1 MRDFLIENV
10 DFIIAIFT
18 TFFAVAGMQF
28 RNMRVILVSQ
38 LISNGLLALQCI
50 LGGTASAG
58 GIVFLAIGQTV
69 VSFIFSA
76 KGKRFP
82 LPLTIVFMAGF
93 TAITVIYFST
103 PFDLLTMVAAW
114 FFALA
119 IVQERSHICRFYSL
133 VNTVLWL
140 VYDFFVMPSGVVNH
154 SVIAVLIFA
163 SILRLDRGEWKQ
175 LLTSAKEKLA
185 RGKKNATEETV
196 EKEKEEIS

>member
-1 MRDFLIENV
+1 MRDFWIENV

-28 RNMRVILVSQ
+28 RNMRIILVSQ

-58 GIVFLAIGQTV
+58 GIVFLAIGQTI
-69 VSFIFSA
+69 VSFIFST
-76 KGKRFP
+76 KGKHFP
-82 LPLTIVFMAGF
+82 LPLTFVFMAGF

-119 IVQERSHICRFYSL
+119 VVQERSHICRFYSL

-140 VYDFFVMPSGVVNH
+140 IYDFFVMPSGVVNH
-154 SVIAVLIFA
+154 SVIAVLIFVT
-163 SILRLDRGEWKQ
+163 ILRLDRGEWKQ
-175 LLTSAKEKLA
+175 LFASAKEKLA
-185 RGKKNATEETV
+185 RREKNV
-196 EKEKEEIS
+196 EKKKKKSLKKA

>member
-1 MRDFLIENV
+1 MEFLIENV
-10 DFIIAIFT
+10 DFVIAIFT
-18 TFFAVAGMQF
+18 AFFAVAGMQF

-76 KGKRFP
+76 KGKRSP
-82 LPLTIVFMAGF
+82 LPLTFAFMAGF

-140 VYDFFVMPSGVVNH
+140 VYDIFVMPSGMVNH
-154 SVIAVLIFA
+154 SVIAVLIFI
-163 SILRLDRGEWKQ
+163 SILRLDRSEWKQ
-175 LLTSAKEKLA
+175 LLASARKKLSRAKE
-185 RGKKNATEETV
+185 TEAAKTV